1 VAKKEKPP
9 VQFPSIEQT
18 QPPGLL
24 ARDLDVDEWAARRAA
39 EDEAQLELLR
49 EHYGIPPGPAQW
61 QLLALALARELY
73 SAPRPTSTVKWSP
86 LIEGVLVVEIERL
99 VEPGNRKRSATWAAR
114 ELAERQPWGDF
125 LAKAD
130 ADPEDPEEAPKD
142 PAESLR
148 RRYSRVRH
156 SKKMLMFRKA
166 FAHYEWE
173 KTVAE
178 WDAMVAAILRG
189 ARRR

>member
-1 VAKKEKPP
+1 VAKKKSPP
-9 VQFPSIEQT
+9 VTFPSVEQT

-24 ARDLDVDEWAARRAA
+24 ARDSDVAEWAAHCAA
-39 EDEAQLELLR
+39 EDGARLERLR
-49 EHYGIPPGPAQW
+49 KHYRIAPGPAQW
-61 QLLALALARELY
+61 QLLALAMAREFY
-73 SAPRPTSTVKWSP
+73 AAPKPTSTVKWSP

-178 WDAMVAAILRG
+178 WDAEVVAILRD